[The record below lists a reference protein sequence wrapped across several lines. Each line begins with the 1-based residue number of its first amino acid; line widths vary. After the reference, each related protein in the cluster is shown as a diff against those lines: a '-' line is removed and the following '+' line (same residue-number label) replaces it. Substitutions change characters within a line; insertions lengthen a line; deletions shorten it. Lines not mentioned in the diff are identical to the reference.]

1 MLQQHID
8 KYSSSLNEK
17 SKELERLGLLGEEN
31 QRLHDRER
39 FLCNQ
44 LIKKTDILYRLK
56 DKAPIHERRAM
67 GRGKGNYESIIR

>member
-1 MLQQHID
+1 M
-8 KYSSSLNEK
+8 K
-17 SKELERLGLLGEEN
+17 SPKELERLGLLGEEN

-44 LIKKTDILYRLK
+44 LIKKDRYSLPAK

-67 GRGKGNYESIIR
+67 GRGKGKL